1 MASANGTFSA
11 EQKGDILSQK
21 NRKRTI
27 LGTNSKAPKIED
39 WQVGSNPNTYFWTRK
54 DLKL

>member
-1 MASANGTFSA
+1 MASAIGTFS

-21 NRKRTI
+21 NRKLTI
-27 LGTNSKAPKIED
+27 LGTNSNAPKIED